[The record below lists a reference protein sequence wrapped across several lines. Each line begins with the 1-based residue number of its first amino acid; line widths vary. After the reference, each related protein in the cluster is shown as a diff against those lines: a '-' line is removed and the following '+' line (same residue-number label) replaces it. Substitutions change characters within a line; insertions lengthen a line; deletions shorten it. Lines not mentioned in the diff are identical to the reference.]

1 MYTVA
6 DVMTRNPVAL
16 KEDDDL
22 GLAEN
27 IIHLGRLRH
36 LPVVRR
42 GKLVGLVT
50 QRDLLKAYAR
60 RGEARGPTLLA
71 SQVMQSKVVH
81 VRPETPAKDAFKLML
96 KKKFGCAP
104 VVEKD
109 GTLVGIV
116 TESDGVAF
124 AMRVI
129 GELDRATRV
138 AGKLTQRH

>member
-1 MYTVA
+1 MYTVS
-6 DVMTRNPVAL
+6 DVMTRNPVSL

-22 GLAEN
+22 ALAEN

-50 QRDLLKAYAR
+50 QRDLLHAYAR
-60 RGEARGPTLLA
+60 RGEVRGPTLLA
-71 SQVMQSKVVH
+71 SDVMRSPVVH
-81 VRPETPAKDAFKLML
+81 VRPDTPAKDAFKLML
-96 KKKFGCAP
+96 KKKYGCAP

-129 GELDRATRV
+129 GELDKVGKVAARV
-138 AGKLTQRH
+138 ARPR